1 METRFSKIES
11 NGTCHLSFFH
21 HVEEIWEPKNA
32 PKKLIKNNLLKH
44 AHHYPTSML
53 RFWKQQKTNFLIS
66 QYVVSKKFQTERKAL
81 VLVVLLTS
89 QQVIHVSFTKA

>member
-11 NGTCHLSFFH
+11 NGSCHLSFFH

-44 AHHYPTSML
+44 AHIIL
-53 RFWKQQKTNFLIS
+53 Q
-66 QYVVSKKFQTERKAL
+66 AC
-81 VLVVLLTS
+81 
-89 QQVIHVSFTKA
+89 

>member
-32 PKKLIKNNLLKH
+32 PKKLIKNNLLK
-44 AHHYPTSML
+44 PTSML

>member
-1 METRFSKIES
+1 MHT
-11 NGTCHLSFFH
+11 LSY
-21 HVEEIWEPKNA
+21 
-32 PKKLIKNNLLKH
+32 KH
-44 AHHYPTSML
+44 AEVLETTE
-53 RFWKQQKTNFLIS
+53 TNFLIS